1 MAITIYNDFDY
12 DERICVMRDEE
23 IIFYEKDDKIRIE
36 IREEFQYER
45 YSEFEENIIYIKKDE
60 LERECKELYK
70 KWQVSK
76 ILTRETVKDNDKIKI
91 YFKDIF
97 IEKISEDIKER
108 NITIYDES
116 EEDIKEWED
125 VKSTI
130 NMEWNETKFDKIINK
145 VIECEIKNIEK
156 EIKQMERSNTRII
169 VREMMLRKRKK
180 DMPDDIIKKIVM
192 IIE

>member
-1 MAITIYNDFDY
+1 
-12 DERICVMRDEE
+12 MRDEE